1 MASLATKR
9 HNKAKW
15 EQCLGGISLSSLALV
30 ARLWAKL
37 KGFFAHF
44 IVVSSRFIVN
54 FTYFIAVV
62 SRIFVAFSHLFAIAF
77 RFIIVL
83 THLFTHKRHFL
94 GHCAFL
100 KFLNAL
106 FLGFCVLF
114 VILSLCKKVKNPH
127 KLKENLPFLDTS
139 LTLSMTNSGFCLKTT
154 DKENALYYFTMKAD
168 FVILSVATQRV
179 ARRSRIKVL

>member
-1 MASLATKR
+1 M
-9 HNKAKW
+9 
-15 EQCLGGISLSSLALV
+15 GGISLSSLALV